1 MKQHNLFVT
10 PIQLKR
16 DYILPNLA
24 FSPQK
29 WYTSCMVEIKR
40 GLSSSEKREFYSRL
54 LHLAF
59 PIMLQNLLNSSVS
72 FVDTLM
78 IGMVGETALAAV
90 GLANQMFFLIAIF
103 FYGVSSAAAI
113 FIAQYWGA
121 GNRESLHKVMGIA
134 LVLNFSGALLST
146 FFSLFFPELLMK
158 IFTTDPVVVARGVEY
173 LQVVAISYLFTSIAM
188 IFFIALRSTG
198 NAKTPLYV
206 SAFAM
211 VLNVI
216 LNYIL
221 ILGKFGLPRME
232 VRGAALATTIARIVE
247 AILILY
253 FVFKNKHPIATNIK
267 KYFSFDRALVK
278 RYFITGLPVILNE
291 MFWSL
296 GMTAYKIAFARM
308 GTNVLAAVNVT
319 EAIQGLFFVALMG
332 ISNASAI
339 MIGNRIGEG
348 RLEMAKSY
356 ASRLLISGLLI
367 GALLGGALAL
377 TSSILPIPFNL
388 SPGVMQM
395 TIYTLIVM
403 GILLPIKAYNMILV
417 IGVLRAG
424 GDTRFSMF
432 TELAGVWLIGV
443 PLAFIGALVIKMPIY
458 YLYLFLALEE
468 VFKFMMGMVR
478 IKSGRWINLL
488 IEEPSANLDL
498 A

>member
-1 MKQHNLFVT
+1 
-10 PIQLKR
+10 
-16 DYILPNLA
+16 
-24 FSPQK
+24 
-29 WYTSCMVEIKR
+29 MVEIKR

-78 IGMVGETALAAV
+78 IGMVGEVALAAV

-103 FYGVSSAAAI
+103 FYGVSSAATI

-121 GNRESLHKVMGIA
+121 DNRESLHQVMGIA
-134 LVLNFSGALLST
+134 LVLNFAGALLST
-146 FFSLFFPELLMK
+146 IFSLFFPELLMR
-158 IFTTDPVVVARGVEY
+158 IFTKDPEVIIRGVEY
-173 LQVVAISYLFTSIAM
+173 LQVVAISYLFTSIAL

-211 VLNVI
+211 GLNVV

-232 VRGAALATTIARIVE
+232 VRGAALATTIARVAE
-247 AILILY
+247 TLLILF
-253 FVFKNKHPIATNIK
+253 FVYRNKHPIGATLK
-267 KYFSFDRALVK
+267 KYFSFNRPLVK
-278 RYFITGLPVILNE
+278 RYLTTGLPVIINE

-308 GTNVLAAVNVT
+308 GTNVLAAINVT
-319 EAIQGLFFVALMG
+319 EAIQGLFLVALMG

-348 RLEMAKSY
+348 RIEMAKSY
-356 ASRLLISGLLI
+356 ALRLLMSGLIL
-367 GALLGGALAL
+367 AVLLGVALIL
-377 TSSILPIPFNL
+377 TSPFLPIPFNL
-388 SPGVMQM
+388 SPGVLQL
-395 TIYTLIVM
+395 TTYTLVAM
-403 GILLPIKAYNMILV
+403 GILLPIKAYNMIMMV
-417 IGVLRAG
+417 GVLRAG
-424 GDTRFSMF
+424 GDTRFSMIA
-432 TELAGVWLIGV
+432 ELAGVWLIGV

-458 YLYLFLALEE
+458 YLYLFIALEE
-468 VFKFMMGMVR
+468 VFKLIVGMVR
-478 IKSGRWINLL
+478 IKRGRWINLL
-488 IEEPSANLDL
+488 IEEPPANLDL

>member
-1 MKQHNLFVT
+1 
-10 PIQLKR
+10 
-16 DYILPNLA
+16 
-24 FSPQK
+24 
-29 WYTSCMVEIKR
+29 
-40 GLSSSEKREFYSRL
+40 
-54 LHLAF
+54 
-59 PIMLQNLLNSSVS
+59 
-72 FVDTLM
+72 
-78 IGMVGETALAAV
+78 
-90 GLANQMFFLIAIF
+90 
-103 FYGVSSAAAI
+103 
-113 FIAQYWGA
+113 
-121 GNRESLHKVMGIA
+121 MGIA

-247 AILILY
+247 ALLILY

-367 GALLGGALAL
+367 GALLGAALAL

>member
-1 MKQHNLFVT
+1 
-10 PIQLKR
+10 
-16 DYILPNLA
+16 
-24 FSPQK
+24 
-29 WYTSCMVEIKR
+29 MVEIKR
-40 GLSSSEKREFYSRL
+40 GLSSAEKGEFYSRL

-72 FVDTLM
+72 FIDTLM
-78 IGMVGETALAAV
+78 IGMVSESALAAV
-90 GLANQMFFLIAIF
+90 GLANQMFFQIVIF

-121 GNRESLHKVMGIA
+121 GNREGMHKVMGIA
-134 LVLNFSGALLST
+134 LLLNLSGALLAT

-158 IFTTDPVVVARGVEY
+158 IFTNDPVVIAHGVEY
-173 LQVVAISYLFTSIAM
+173 LEVVAISYLFSSIVL

-211 VLNVI
+211 VLNII

-221 ILGKFGLPRME
+221 ILGKFGFPRME
-232 VRGAALATTIARIVE
+232 VRGAALATTIARGAE
-247 AILILY
+247 AVLILF
-253 FVFKNKHPIATNIK
+253 FVFKKKHPIAAPLK
-267 KYFSFDRALVK
+267 QYFSFDKALVK
-278 RYFITGLPVILNE
+278 RYLTTGVPVILNE

-308 GTNVLAAVNVT
+308 GTNVIAAVNVT

-339 MIGNRIGEG
+339 MIGNRLGEG
-348 RLEMAKSY
+348 RIDTSKQY
-356 ASRLLISGLLI
+356 ASRLLITGLLM
-367 GALLGGALAL
+367 GAVLGVALAL
-377 TSSILPIPFNL
+377 SSPLLPIPFNL
-388 SPGVMQM
+388 SPGVFQM
-395 TIYTLIVM
+395 TSYTLIVM
-403 GILLPIKAYNMILV
+403 GILLPIKAYNMILI
-417 IGVLRAG
+417 IGILRSG

-432 TELAGVWLIGV
+432 TELAGVWFIGV

-468 VFKFMMGMVR
+468 VFKFVLGMIR
-478 IKSGRWINLL
+478 IKSGKWINIL
-488 IEEPSANLDL
+488 IEDTSTTPVNLDL
-498 A
+498 T